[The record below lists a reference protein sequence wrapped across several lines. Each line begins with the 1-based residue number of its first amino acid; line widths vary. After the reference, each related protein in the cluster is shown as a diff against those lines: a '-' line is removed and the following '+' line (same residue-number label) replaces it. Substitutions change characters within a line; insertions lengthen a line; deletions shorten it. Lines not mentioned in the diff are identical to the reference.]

1 MADEGAWDFDL
12 PLGGNIRSAIG
23 DSAIECVVFH
33 DGLPLASV
41 FSTSFRRL
49 ALSILG
55 LCKYS
60 SARLAIMGTIQHR
73 DYVRSSTWHNLRT
86 SRSP

>member
-1 MADEGAWDFDL
+1 MVDEGAGDFDL
-12 PLGGNIRSAIG
+12 PSGGNIRLAVG
-23 DSAIECVVFH
+23 DSAIERVVFH

-41 FSTSFRRL
+41 LSTSFRRL

-60 SARLAIMGTIQHR
+60 SARLAIMGTI
-73 DYVRSSTWHNLRT
+73 
-86 SRSP
+86 